1 MKNNVMHL
9 LVLIAV
15 IGAILCGN
23 IALTLSVP
31 TNGGKV
37 DVNLTPVE
45 TTGKQPA
52 TDEVYSEAIDI
63 EDAPYE
69 YVKTGDVIPE
79 EERI

>member
-1 MKNNVMHL
+1 MKNNVTHL

-15 IGAILCGN
+15 IGAIMCGN
-23 IALTLSVP
+23 IALTMSVP
-31 TNGGKV
+31 VDGG
-37 DVNLTPVE
+37 DIDINLTPVE
-45 TTGKQPA
+45 TTGEQPA